1 MIHHNHCEHPKED
14 FIESHAGCD
23 IHVYKCITGETHYC
37 VRYGSEGGD
46 YYSSVRTLEDARRKA
61 EHAAARGYYN
71 D

>member
-1 MIHHNHCEHPKED
+1 MLHTNHCEHPPEN
-14 FIESHAGCD
+14 FVESHAGCD
-23 IHVYKCITGETHYC
+23 IHTYKCYITGETDYC

-46 YYSSVRTLEDARRKA
+46 YYSARTLEDARRKA